1 MTPTILTKDGRPVI
15 IIGAQGGRTI
25 INTVLQIILNVIDH
39 KMSIA
44 QAVEAPRMHHQWLP
58 DQITV
63 EPYWLSKDTKA
74 ILIQRGC
81 KINELQF
88 GMGDAMG
95 IMVNSTTNE
104 LMGAADSRSSD
115 GGAVGF

>member
-1 MTPTILTKDGRPVI
+1 
-15 IIGAQGGRTI
+15 IGAQGGRTI
-25 INTVLQIILNVIDH
+25 INTVLQIILNVVDH

-44 QAVEAPRMHHQWLP
+44 QAIEAPRIHHQWLP

-81 KINELQF
+81 KVNEIQNNI
-88 GMGDAMG
+88 GDAMG
-95 IMVNSTTNE
+95 IMVNASTNE

-115 GGAVGF
+115 GGAVGY